1 MTLNKSTLRTTWR
14 LSAGERR
21 VILIIGDLIAALF
34 AMLIALYFWAQKD
47 TWLNF
52 SWEFLKERP
61 PAWFYLLPVIWL
73 LLLVELY
80 DIRRSSRRADT
91 FRGILIA
98 AVISAILY
106 LAVYFSSDP
115 NSLPRRGVAIFL
127 AANVILTLAWR
138 MIYIQVFT
146 APVFLRNVL
155 IIGAGKAGTTLV
167 KMIQDIRPAP
177 FNLIGYIDDDLKK
190 QGKKIENHPVLGGG
204 KDLFSIIERENV
216 SDLIFAISGEMDPE
230 MFQVLLEAEE
240 RGIEIRTVASVYED
254 LVSRVPIFLLQ
265 SDWLLRSFV
274 DQSHTS
280 GFYELIK
287 RLIDIIASIIGL
299 IILILITPI
308 ISLLII
314 LDSGFPILFHQKRVG
329 KFGQEYDI
337 LKFRTMRIDA
347 EVDGKARMATE
358 NDERVTRLGRFL
370 RKSHLDEFPQFLNVL
385 RGEMSMV
392 GPRSERPEFVDHLQT
407 KIPFYRARL
416 FVKPGIT
423 GWAQINQKYASNIE
437 ETGVKLEYDLYYIK
451 HQNLLLDIYILLRT
465 IGMVVGLKGI

>member
-1 MTLNKSTLRTTWR
+1 MTITRPNQKTTWR

-21 VILIIGDLIAALF
+21 VILIIGDLLAASL
-34 AMLIALYFWAQKD
+34 ALLIALYFWAQKD
-47 TWLNF
+47 AWLNF
-52 SWEFLKERP
+52 SWAFLKERP

-80 DIRRSSRRADT
+80 DIRRASRAPDT
-91 FRGILIA
+91 IRGILIA
-98 AVISAILY
+98 AVISAGFY
-106 LAVYFSSDP
+106 LLVYFSSEP

-127 AANVILTLAWR
+127 VANTLLTFLWR
-138 MIYIQVFT
+138 MIYIRIFT
-146 APVFLRNVL
+146 APVFLRKVL
-155 IIGAGKAGTTLV
+155 VIGAGKAGTTLV
-167 KMIQDIRPAP
+167 RTLKDIHPLP
-177 FNLIGYIDDDLKK
+177 FKVIGYIDDDKKK
-190 QGKKIENHPVLGGG
+190 QGRKIEDHPVLGGS
-204 KDLFSIIERENV
+204 KDLFTIIEKENI
-216 SDLIFAISGEMDPE
+216 SDLIFAISGEMESE

-240 RGIEIRTVASVYED
+240 RGIEISTMARVYED
-254 LVSRVPIFLLQ
+254 LANRVPIFLLQ

-280 GFYELIK
+280 GFYEVIK
-287 RLIDIIASIIGL
+287 RLIDILCAIAG
-299 IILILITPI
+299 IILLLLITPF
-308 ISLLII
+308 ISLAIF
-314 LDSGFPILFHQKRVG
+314 LDSGAPILFRQKRVG

-347 EVDGKARMATE
+347 EIDGKARMAIE

-392 GPRSERPEFVDHLQT
+392 GPRSERPEFVDHLQSR
-407 KIPFYRARL
+407 IPFYRARL
-416 FVKPGIT
+416 FVKPGVT

-465 IGMVVGLKGI
+465 VGLVVGLKGL